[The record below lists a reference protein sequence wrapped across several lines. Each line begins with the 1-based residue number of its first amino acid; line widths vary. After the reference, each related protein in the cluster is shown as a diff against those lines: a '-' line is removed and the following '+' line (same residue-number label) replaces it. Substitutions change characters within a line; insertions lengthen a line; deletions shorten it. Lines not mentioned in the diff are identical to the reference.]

1 MTAAQLTLRA
11 QPEMRD
17 ARLVLGFSG
26 WMDGGEVSTGTIQT
40 LVRKL
45 NAKLLAQIDPEDFYI
60 LNFPGSMEVSA
71 LFRPHIKIEDGLLTS
86 YEGPTNAFYHS
97 QAHRLILFVGK
108 EPNLKWAEYARCL
121 FAVVERFDVS
131 AIYFIGSV
139 AGLVPHTREPRLYS
153 TVSSEQLKEGL
164 ERLGVRFS
172 NYEGPG
178 SFSTYLLRLCAQR
191 SLPMATL
198 VAEIPAYVQGRNFR
212 CIEAVTRRLAA
223 ILGINIQLE
232 DLRRLGDQ
240 LEERLSEVI
249 KEHPELAERIHE
261 LERDYDNE
269 VFDTQMGDLKDW
281 LEQQGIRL
289 D

>member
-1 MTAAQLTLRA
+1 MTAAQLTLHAR
-11 QPEMRD
+11 PTMRD
-17 ARLVLGFSG
+17 ARLVLGFTG

-45 NAKLLAQIDPEDFYI
+45 DAKLLAEIDSEDFYI

-71 LFRPHIKIEDGLLTS
+71 LFRPHIKIQDGLLTV
-86 YEGPTNAFYHS
+86 YEGPANTFYYS
-97 QAHRLILFVGK
+97 RPHRLILFSGK
-108 EPNLKWAEYARCL
+108 EPNLKWAGYARCL
-121 FAVVERFDVS
+121 LEVVERFDVS

-153 TVSSEQLKEGL
+153 TVSSEQLKADL
-164 ERLGVRFS
+164 EKLGVRFS

-178 SFSTYLLRLCAQR
+178 SFSTYLLKLCAQR

-223 ILGINIQLE
+223 ILGIPIELD
-232 DLRRLGDQ
+232 DLRRLSDQ
-240 LEERLSEVI
+240 LEERLDEAL
-249 KEHPELAERIHE
+249 KEHPELAERIRD

-269 VFDTQMGDLKDW
+269 VFNTQMGDLKEW
-281 LEQQGIRL
+281 LQQQGIRL